1 VANNLLNARKHHP
14 DHPSRPVID
23 WDLIL
28 QLEPM
33 TMAGALMGA
42 DLNDLLPELV
52 LVVLLLLLLSAT
64 AYKTLQNAHKLHEQE
79 SLVLL
84 KEQETLLRSK
94 QANLD
99 DNPVIHAPTYGST
112 PSVSYDENSKSLLA
126 GPSFGPDKVHQAW
139 IDAVK
144 LTVLFALVTAMNLLK
159 GGPSEAG
166 GGPLGLP
173 VCGATCFW
181 ISEGTMLLVIVAF
194 AVHVR
199 ASLLH
204 RIRYG
209 DAPVLSEIDWN
220 EKNTITYPALAIAA
234 GLVAGL
240 FGVGGGI
247 LKGPIMLA
255 LGTCFCETSVY

>member
-33 TMAGALMGA
+33 TMAGALVGA

-64 AYKTLQNAHKLHEQE
+64 AYKTLQKAHKLHEQE

-84 KEQETLLRSK
+84 KEQETLLPSI
-94 QANLD
+94 QVNFDAT
-99 DNPVIHAPTYGST
+99 VIHAPTYGST
-112 PSVSYDENSKSLLA
+112 PSAPHDGNGKSLLA

-173 VCGATCFW
+173 ICDVMCFW

-204 RIRYG
+204 RI
-209 DAPVLSEIDWN
+209 
-220 EKNTITYPALAIAA
+220 
-234 GLVAGL
+234 
-240 FGVGGGI
+240 
-247 LKGPIMLA
+247 
-255 LGTCFCETSVY
+255 